1 MPGLIALRICLT
13 LGALIGLLPVTVLFI
28 YGLIA
33 VFAPIFF
40 IVDMPLQGVLSVLGM
55 VGVSA
60 FGLWTGWKTY
70 GRAMAERPSPARRWL
85 LLTGALLSTTWGV
98 AIGAF
103 LWKGLPTA
111 LLFFMSPGVTSCLM
125 LAVVY
130 WRTSKTQAQH
140 TVHQP

>member
-13 LGALIGLLPVTVLFI
+13 LGALIGLLPVTILFI

-33 VFAPIFF
+33 LFVPTM
-40 IVDMPLQGVLSVLGM
+40 DMPWQGVLSVLGM

-103 LWKGLPTA
+103 LWKGLPTP

-130 WRTSKTQAQH
+130 WRTSKTQVQH
-140 TVHQP
+140 TVSQP